1 MAKTDIKIFRR
12 WALLL
17 GGLFGFGVV
26 LFSDIFFNK
35 DVNYGVYVLLAGMMG
50 LDSVLNR
57 SEEEDAKHQDDTQ
70 SEINKHE

>member
-17 GGLFGFGVV
+17 GGLSGFGVV
-26 LFSDIFFNK
+26 LFSDIFLDK

-57 SEEEDAKHQDDTQ
+57 TEEEDASHQDD
-70 SEINKHE
+70 NKPDNNKQE